1 MKTRVSLKY
10 FVTDCRAIFLGGM
23 GVLGGGEFA
32 IVTFVNLLFPIILKY
47 LNLKK
52 SLQRIMKYKVL
63 LCWSKL
69 RPNYKVFPTGAENK
83 DNKNKESST
92 S

>member
-1 MKTRVSLKY
+1 
-10 FVTDCRAIFLGGM
+10 
-23 GVLGGGEFA
+23 
-32 IVTFVNLLFPIILKY
+32 
-47 LNLKK
+47 
-52 SLQRIMKYKVL
+52 MKYKVL

-69 RPNYKVFPTGAENK
+69 RLNYKVFATGAENK